1 MFDPFL
7 ASVENLAD
15 MLLLVR
21 EEITVTGDVEHG
33 QMFRLVRGLEG

>member
-15 MLLLVR
+15 MLLVR